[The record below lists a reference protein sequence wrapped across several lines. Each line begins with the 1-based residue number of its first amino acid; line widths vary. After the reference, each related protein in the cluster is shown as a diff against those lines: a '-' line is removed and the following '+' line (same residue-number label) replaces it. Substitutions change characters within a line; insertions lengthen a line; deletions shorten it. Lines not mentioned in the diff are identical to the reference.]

1 MESTE
6 LKQNIVNAIE
16 TLEEVEGIS
25 LEVCGSWLW
34 VDGDTKPVKDL
45 IKSVGGRW
53 ATKKKK
59 WYVRPE
65 GAKWFHR
72 KEQDMEHIREG
83 YGSVMVK
90 EV

>member
-1 MESTE
+1 MENTE
-6 LKQNIVNAIE
+6 LKQNVVNAIE

-53 ATKKKK
+53 VAKKKK

-72 KEQDMEHIREG
+72 KEQDMERIREG

>member
-53 ATKKKK
+53 AVKKKK

-72 KEQDMEHIREG
+72 KEQDMERIREG

>member
-45 IKSVGGRW
+45 IKSVGGR
-53 ATKKKK
+53 
-59 WYVRPE
+59 
-65 GAKWFHR
+65 
-72 KEQDMEHIREG
+72 
-83 YGSVMVK
+83 
-90 EV
+90 